1 LLFIVVVVVSA
12 AAAALLTKLQWNL
25 EVPLRNKS
33 TPIEDASSWL
43 KYFNENYFFK
53 SAI

>member
-43 KYFNENYFFK
+43 KYFNENYLF
-53 SAI
+53 